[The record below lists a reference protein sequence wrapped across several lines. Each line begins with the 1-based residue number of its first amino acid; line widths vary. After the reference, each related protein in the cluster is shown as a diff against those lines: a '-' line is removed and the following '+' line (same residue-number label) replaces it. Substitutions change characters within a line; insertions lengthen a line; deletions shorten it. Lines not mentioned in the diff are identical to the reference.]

1 MSFGLLN
8 ITLVVIY
15 KEACMAMKADDRNVA
30 DEKKAAVS
38 DGRDDLQPCDKPH
51 TAEAMR
57 NDREDEACDDG
68 VR

>member
-1 MSFGLLN
+1 
-8 ITLVVIY
+8 
-15 KEACMAMKADDRNVA
+15 MAMKVDDRNVA
-30 DEKKAAVS
+30 DKSKAAVS
-38 DGRDDLQPCDKPH
+38 DGREDLQPCDKPH

>member
-1 MSFGLLN
+1 
-8 ITLVVIY
+8 
-15 KEACMAMKADDRNVA
+15 MAMEAYERKKADERNVGA
-30 DEKKAAVS
+30 E
-38 DGRDDLQPCDKPH
+38 DGGLQPCDKPH

>member
-8 ITLVVIY
+8 ITLLVIY
-15 KEACMAMKADDRNVA
+15 KEAYMAIEVDEGNKAGAR
-30 DEKKAAVS
+30 KGAAAEN
-38 DGRDDLQPCDKPH
+38 REDLQPCDKPH

>member
-1 MSFGLLN
+1 
-8 ITLVVIY
+8 
-15 KEACMAMKADDRNVA
+15 MAMKADGRNMA
-30 DEKKAAVS
+30 GEGKAAVP
-38 DGRDDLQPCDKPH
+38 DDRDDLQPCDKPH

>member
-1 MSFGLLN
+1 MA
-8 ITLVVIY
+8 I
-15 KEACMAMKADDRNVA
+15 EADERNVP
-30 DEKKAAVS
+30 D
-38 DGRDDLQPCDKPH
+38 DRDDLPPCDKPH